1 MLSALILAATVQAAA
16 PSAGLAESIKLCS
29 QKAACSFVVHYPEE
43 RLVFA
48 EPVGP
53 KPPPR
58 SGFLCHGGWVN
69 HAHTGSSGA
78 EILIQSADSAW
89 AKHWA
94 PLATSQCHRFH
105 QVMNIRLRAL
115 DGQSSWQAIFLRADH

>member
-16 PSAGLAESIKLCS
+16 PPAGLTESIKLCS
-29 QKAACSFVVHYPEE
+29 QKAACSFVVHYPAE

-53 KPPPR
+53 KPALR
-58 SGFLCHGGWVN
+58 SGFLCHSGWVN

-89 AKHWA
+89 AKHWT
-94 PLATSQCHRFH
+94 PLAGSQCHRFH
-105 QVMNIRLRAL
+105 RVVNIRLRAA
-115 DGQSSWQAIFLRADH
+115 DGQSSWQAIFLRADN